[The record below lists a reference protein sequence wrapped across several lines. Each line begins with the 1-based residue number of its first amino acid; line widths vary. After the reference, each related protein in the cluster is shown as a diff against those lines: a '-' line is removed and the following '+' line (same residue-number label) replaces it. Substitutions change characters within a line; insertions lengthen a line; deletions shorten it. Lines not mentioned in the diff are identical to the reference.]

1 MKKERKK
8 WLIILIFLL
17 GFGIFMYPNLTQ
29 IYAKISQYQIILS
42 YNRQQ
47 SEMSKEIKKIEMA
60 RIAEYNKSLIDNT
73 VVYEDP
79 FETNEAATE
88 TLKDKS
94 SEKLGDPIGYI
105 AIPKIS
111 VNVPIY
117 NGTTDYILQK
127 GIGLLE
133 KSSMPVGGAGTHAAL
148 TGHRGLPESKLF
160 TDLDE
165 MKIGDIFYIHSLAGT
180 LAYEV
185 ESVETVLPHE
195 TETLKIMDDR
205 DLVTLITCTPYMI
218 NTHRI
223 LVRGAR
229 ITLDATKE
237 PEPLTPTQKIITT
250 VDEKGSILIWI
261 FVGGI
266 VILVGSVVIWQ
277 RRKKEGEKT

>member
-1 MKKERKK
+1 MKKKRKK

-47 SEMSKEIKKIEMA
+47 AEMGKEIKKIEMA

-250 VDEKGSILIWI
+250 VDEKGPILIWI

>member
-47 SEMSKEIKKIEMA
+47 AEMGKEIKKIEMA

-133 KSSMPVGGAGTHAAL
+133 NSSMPVGGVGTHAAL

-165 MKIGDIFYIHSLAGT
+165 MKIGDIFYINSLAGT

-218 NTHRI
+218 NTHRL

-229 ITLDATKE
+229 IALDATKE
-237 PEPLTPTQKIITT
+237 PEPLTPTQKIITA
-250 VDEKGSILIWI
+250 VDDKGSVIIWV
-261 FVGGI
+261 FVSG
-266 VILVGSVVIWQ
+266 LVVLVASVVIWK
-277 RRKKEGEKT
+277 RRKKEGEKS

>member
-250 VDEKGSILIWI
+250 VDEKGPILIWI

>member
-47 SEMSKEIKKIEMA
+47 AEMGKEIKKIEMA

-218 NTHRI
+218 NTHRL

-229 ITLDATKE
+229 IALDATKE

-250 VDEKGSILIWI
+250 VDEKGPILIWI

>member
-1 MKKERKK
+1 M
-8 WLIILIFLL
+8 
-17 GFGIFMYPNLTQ
+17 
-29 IYAKISQYQIILS
+29 
-42 YNRQQ
+42 
-47 SEMSKEIKKIEMA
+47 
-60 RIAEYNKSLIDNT
+60 
-73 VVYEDP
+73 
-79 FETNEAATE
+79 
-88 TLKDKS
+88 
-94 SEKLGDPIGYI
+94 
-105 AIPKIS
+105 
-111 VNVPIY
+111 NVPIY

-133 KSSMPVGGAGTHAAL
+133 KSFMPVGGVGTHAAL

-160 TDLDE
+160 TDLNE
-165 MKIGDIFYIHSLAGT
+165 MKIGDVFYIHSLAGT

-205 DLVTLITCTPYMI
+205 DLVTLITCTYYMI

-229 ITLDATKE
+229 ITLNATKE

-250 VDEKGSILIWI
+250 VDEKGPILIWV

-266 VILVGSVVIWQ
+266 VVLVGSVVIWKK
-277 RRKKEGEKT
+277 RKKEGEKT

>member
-133 KSSMPVGGAGTHAAL
+133 KSSMPVGGVGTHAAL

-195 TETLKIMDDR
+195 TGTLKIMDDR

-250 VDEKGSILIWI
+250 VDEKGPILIWI

>member
-8 WLIILIFLL
+8 WLMGLIFLL
-17 GFGIFMYPNLTQ
+17 GLGIFMYPNLTQ

-250 VDEKGSILIWI
+250 VDEKGPILIWI

>member
-1 MKKERKK
+1 
-8 WLIILIFLL
+8 
-17 GFGIFMYPNLTQ
+17 MYPNLTQ

-42 YNRQQ
+42 YNLQQ
-47 SEMSKEIKKIEMA
+47 AETGKEIKKIEMA

-133 KSSMPVGGAGTHAAL
+133 KSSMPVGGVGTHAAL

-250 VDEKGSILIWI
+250 VDEKGPILIWI

>member
-42 YNRQQ
+42 YNLQQ

-133 KSSMPVGGAGTHAAL
+133 KSSMPVGGVGTHAAL

-250 VDEKGSILIWI
+250 VDEKGPILIWI

>member
-133 KSSMPVGGAGTHAAL
+133 KSSMPVGGVGTHAAL

-237 PEPLTPTQKIITT
+237 SEPLTPTQKIITT
-250 VDEKGSILIWI
+250 VDEKGPILIWI

>member
-47 SEMSKEIKKIEMA
+47 AEMGKEIKKIEMA

-195 TETLKIMDDR
+195 TETLKIKDDR

-250 VDEKGSILIWI
+250 VDEKGPILIWI

>member
-94 SEKLGDPIGYI
+94 SEKLGEPIGYI

-133 KSSMPVGGAGTHAAL
+133 KSSMPVGGVGTHAAL

-250 VDEKGSILIWI
+250 VDEKGPILIWI

>member
-47 SEMSKEIKKIEMA
+47 AEMGKEIKKIEMA

-133 KSSMPVGGAGTHAAL
+133 KSSMPVGGVGTHAAL

-250 VDEKGSILIWI
+250 VDEKGPILIWI

>member
-47 SEMSKEIKKIEMA
+47 SEMSKEIKKIEMD

-133 KSSMPVGGAGTHAAL
+133 KSSMPVGGVGTHAAL

-250 VDEKGSILIWI
+250 VDEKGPILIWI

>member
-47 SEMSKEIKKIEMA
+47 AEMGKEIKKIEMA

-250 VDEKGSILIWI
+250 VDEKGPILIWI

>member
-60 RIAEYNKSLIDNT
+60 RIAEYNKSLIDNI

-133 KSSMPVGGAGTHAAL
+133 KSSMPVGGVGTHAAL

-250 VDEKGSILIWI
+250 VDEKGPILIWI

>member
-8 WLIILIFLL
+8 WLMGLIFLL
-17 GFGIFMYPNLTQ
+17 GLGIFMYPNLTQ

-47 SEMSKEIKKIEMA
+47 AEMGKEIKKIEMA

-88 TLKDKS
+88 TLKDKV

-250 VDEKGSILIWI
+250 VDEKGPILIWI

>member
-8 WLIILIFLL
+8 WLMGLIFLL
-17 GFGIFMYPNLTQ
+17 GLGIFMYPNLTQ

-47 SEMSKEIKKIEMA
+47 AEMGKEIKKIEMA

-133 KSSMPVGGAGTHAAL
+133 KSSMPVGGVGTHAAL

-250 VDEKGSILIWI
+250 VDEKGPILIWI

>member
-133 KSSMPVGGAGTHAAL
+133 KSSMPVGGVGTHAAL

-250 VDEKGSILIWI
+250 VDEKGPILIWI

>member
-47 SEMSKEIKKIEMA
+47 AEMGKEIKKIEMA

-88 TLKDKS
+88 TLKDKA

-250 VDEKGSILIWI
+250 VDEKGPILIWI

>member
-47 SEMSKEIKKIEMA
+47 AEMGKEIKKIEMA

-88 TLKDKS
+88 TLKDKV

-133 KSSMPVGGAGTHAAL
+133 KSSMPVGGVGTHAAL

-250 VDEKGSILIWI
+250 VDEKGPILIWI

>member
-94 SEKLGDPIGYI
+94 SEKLGEPIGYI

-237 PEPLTPTQKIITT
+237 PEQLTPTQKIITT

>member
-17 GFGIFMYPNLTQ
+17 GFGIFMYPHLTQ

-47 SEMSKEIKKIEMA
+47 AEMGKEIKKIEMA

-250 VDEKGSILIWI
+250 VDEKGPILIWI

>member
-8 WLIILIFLL
+8 WLMGLIFLL
-17 GFGIFMYPNLTQ
+17 GLGIFMYPNLTQ

-133 KSSMPVGGAGTHAAL
+133 KSSMPVGGVGTHAAL

-160 TDLDE
+160 TDLNE
-165 MKIGDIFYIHSLAGT
+165 MKIGDVFYIHSLAGT

-250 VDEKGSILIWI
+250 VDEKGPILIWI

>member
-79 FETNEAATE
+79 FETNEVATE

-133 KSSMPVGGAGTHAAL
+133 KSSMPVGGVGTHAAL

-229 ITLDATKE
+229 ITLDSTKE

-250 VDEKGSILIWI
+250 VDEKGPILIWI

>member
-88 TLKDKS
+88 TLKDKV

-250 VDEKGSILIWI
+250 VDEKGPILIWI

>member
-60 RIAEYNKSLIDNT
+60 RIAEYNKSLIDNI

-133 KSSMPVGGAGTHAAL
+133 KSSMPVGGVGTHAAL

>member
-94 SEKLGDPIGYI
+94 SEKLGEPIGYI

>member
-8 WLIILIFLL
+8 WPIILIFLL
-17 GFGIFMYPNLTQ
+17 GLSIFMYLNLTQ

-47 SEMSKEIKKIEMA
+47 ATMNEELKKMEMTRIE
-60 RIAEYNKSLIDNT
+60 EYNASLIDNT

-79 FETNEAATE
+79 FEATE
-88 TLKDKS
+88 KPKDKKN
-94 SEKLGDPIGYI
+94 EQLGDPIGYI
-105 AIPKIS
+105 AIPKIA

-117 NGTTDYILQK
+117 EGTSDYTLQK

-133 KSSMPVGGAGTHAAL
+133 KSSMPVGGEGTHAAL

-165 MKIGDIFYIHSLAGT
+165 MKIGDVFYIHSLAGT

-195 TETLKIMDDR
+195 TETLKIQDDR
-205 DLVTLITCTPYMI
+205 DLVTLITCTPYMV

-229 ITLDATKE
+229 IAFNPSTEAA
-237 PEPLTPTQKIITT
+237 PLTPTQQIITT
-250 VDEKGSILIWI
+250 VEEKGPGIIWVFVICSLLIVVGIIIWI
-261 FVGGI
+261 K
-266 VILVGSVVIWQ
+266 
-277 RRKKEGEKT
+277 RKKEGEKT

>member
-8 WLIILIFLL
+8 WLMGLIFLL
-17 GFGIFMYPNLTQ
+17 GLGIFMYPNLTQ

-60 RIAEYNKSLIDNT
+60 RIAEYNKSLIENT

-250 VDEKGSILIWI
+250 VDEKGPILIWI

>member
-29 IYAKISQYQIILS
+29 IYSKISQYQIILS

-250 VDEKGSILIWI
+250 VDEKGPILIWI

>member
-17 GFGIFMYPNLTQ
+17 GFGIFMYPNFTQ

-47 SEMSKEIKKIEMA
+47 AEMGKEIKKIEMA

-218 NTHRI
+218 NTHRL

-229 ITLDATKE
+229 IALDATKE

-250 VDEKGSILIWI
+250 VDEKGPILIWI

>member
-8 WLIILIFLL
+8 WLMGLIFLL
-17 GFGIFMYPNLTQ
+17 GLGIFMYPNLTQ

-133 KSSMPVGGAGTHAAL
+133 KSSMPVGGVGTHAAL

-250 VDEKGSILIWI
+250 VDEKGPILIWI

>member
-1 MKKERKK
+1 
-8 WLIILIFLL
+8 
-17 GFGIFMYPNLTQ
+17 MYPNLTQ

-47 SEMSKEIKKIEMA
+47 AEMGKEIKKIEMA

-250 VDEKGSILIWI
+250 VDEKGPILIWI

>member
-133 KSSMPVGGAGTHAAL
+133 KSSMPVGGVGTHAAL

-160 TDLDE
+160 TDLNE
-165 MKIGDIFYIHSLAGT
+165 MKIGDVFYIHSLAGT

-250 VDEKGSILIWI
+250 VDEKGPILIWI

-266 VILVGSVVIWQ
+266 VILVGSVVILQ

>member
-8 WLIILIFLL
+8 WPIILIFLL
-17 GFGIFMYPNLTQ
+17 GLSIFMYPNLTQ

-47 SEMSKEIKKIEMA
+47 ATMNEELKEMEMTRIK
-60 RIAEYNKSLIDNT
+60 EYNASLIDNT

-79 FETNEAATE
+79 FEATD
-88 TLKDKS
+88 TSKDKKN
-94 SEKLGDPIGYI
+94 EQLEDPIGYI
-105 AIPKIS
+105 AIPTIA

-117 NGTTDYILQK
+117 EGTSDYILQK

-133 KSSMPVGGAGTHAAL
+133 KSSMPVGGKGTHAAL

-165 MKIGDIFYIHSLAGT
+165 MKIGDVFYIHSLAGT

-195 TETLKIMDDR
+195 TETLKIQENR
-205 DLVTLITCTPYMI
+205 DLVTLITCTPYMV

-229 ITLDATKE
+229 IAFDPATE
-237 PEPLTPTQKIITT
+237 PAPLTPTQQIITT
-250 VDEKGSILIWI
+250 VEEKGPEVIWVFMICSLLIVAGIIIWI
-261 FVGGI
+261 K
-266 VILVGSVVIWQ
+266 
-277 RRKKEGEKT
+277 RKKEGEKT

>member
-47 SEMSKEIKKIEMA
+47 AEMGKEIKKIEMA

-133 KSSMPVGGAGTHAAL
+133 KSSMPVGGVGTHAAL

-160 TDLDE
+160 TDLNE
-165 MKIGDIFYIHSLAGT
+165 MKIGDVFYIHSLAGT

-250 VDEKGSILIWI
+250 VDEKGPILIWV

-266 VILVGSVVIWQ
+266 VVLVGSVVIWKK
-277 RRKKEGEKT
+277 RKKEGEKT